1 MKEIKKPETSA
12 QWNEFKLSQIA
23 RRQTMADQQT
33 QAEDDATG
41 VALEAALGDKTAAA
55 AQQKA
60 MQRAALAGAEL
71 RQIDA
76 VIAQADREGQEA
88 ERRERLAKAAEH
100 LPRVASMAD
109 DLGRAVEMFNRGAS
123 LLSEALGTLA
133 TIDQTG
139 HSVKFA
145 CKHGAGV
152 DAEWHAQGPRSKPH
166 LLQSAVLHAGLGPW
180 LSAGT
185 SVRCKAVPAAAG
197 NGIAGAFLDSIN
209 RLGRE
214 ISVATGA
221 TWAPLTLPEL
231 AEPSDF
237 IDPARVE
244 ATELAQKLCPHC
256 QSTREPVHTRT
267 GWVAECVVCGEKEAV

>member
-1 MKEIKKPETSA
+1 MKEIKKPQTAAE
-12 QWNEFKLSQIA
+12 WHEFTLSQTA
-23 RRQTMADQQT
+23 RRQTLAAQQA
-33 QAEDDATG
+33 QAEADATG

-60 MQRAALAGAEL
+60 MQCAALAGAEL

-76 VIAQADREGQEA
+76 VIAQADREEQA
-88 ERRERLAKAAEH
+88 AATRERLAKAAEH

-109 DLGRAVEMFNRGAS
+109 DVGRAVEMFNRGAG

-133 TIDQTG
+133 AVDQTG

-145 CKHGAGV
+145 CKHASGV

-166 LLQSAVLHAGLGPW
+166 LLQSAVLHAGLGAW

-214 ISVATGA
+214 ISLATGA
-221 TWAPLTLPEL
+221 TWEPITLPEL

-244 ATELAQKLCPHC
+244 AIELAQKLCPHC
-256 QSTREPVHTRT
+256 QSTREPVHTRA
-267 GWVAECVVCGEKEAV
+267 GWVAECIVCGEKEAV

>member
-1 MKEIKKPETSA
+1 MISSTMLRAERDTFLSKLPQLQAIEAELEGLTVAVIRSGDAKRADAHQSA
-12 QWNEFKLSQIA
+12 LAK
-23 RRQTMADQQT
+23 
-33 QAEDDATG
+33 
-41 VALEAALGDKTAAA
+41 
-55 AQQKA
+55 AQQDVKA
-60 MQRAALAGAEL
+60 NR
-71 RQIDA
+71 D
-76 VIAQADREGQEA
+76 VIAAIETELAEA
-88 ERRERLAKAAEH
+88 ERLERLAKAAEH
-100 LPRVASMAD
+100 LPRVAAMAD
-109 DLGRAVEMFNRGAS
+109 DVGRAVEMFNRGAS

-133 TIDQTG
+133 AIDQTG

-185 SVRCKAVPAAAG
+185 SVRCKAVPAAAR

-214 ISVATGA
+214 ISLATGA
-221 TWAPLTLPEL
+221 TWEPITLPEL

-244 ATELAQKLCPHC
+244 AIELAQKLCPYC
-256 QSTREPVHTRT
+256 QSTREPVHTRA
-267 GWVAECVVCGEKEAV
+267 GWVAECVVCGEKEGV